1 MDQGGKPAQGVE
13 DPRTDA
19 TDADYDDY
27 FAVWRSN
34 SRVVDALRETEANYQ
49 ALVDNVTD
57 GIAINVESKRVF
69 VNRAFLRIHGL
80 SEISEALGSEVDRYI
95 VDEDKQKVVARVL
108 ARQRGD
114 EVGPMNEFR
123 IRWPD
128 GTIRWLESSSARIHH
143 NGVPASLSILRD
155 ITERKEAEVT
165 LARQAEELV
174 RSNRDLQDF
183 AYVASHDLQEPL
195 RMISSFSELLK
206 KRYQGTLAA
215 EAEEF
220 LAYVIDGAQRMRSL
234 INDLLA
240 YSRVGTKAAEPEEL
254 ESQECLEE
262 AIANLES
269 AIRETGARV
278 TYEHLPRVVADRRQL
293 CQVFQNLSGNAIK
306 FHGSRSPEVLVGASE
321 TPEGT
326 RFWVK
331 DNGIGMDAAY
341 SDRIFAVFQRLH
353 TRDEYAGTG
362 IGLAIC
368 KKIIER
374 QGGRIWVESEPGKGS
389 TFSFTLPDRRNE
401 S

>member
-1 MDQGGKPAQGVE
+1 MDQRGNPDQGID
-13 DPRTDA
+13 DPRMDA
-19 TDADYDDY
+19 ADPDYDDD
-27 FAVWRSN
+27 FAISRD

-49 ALVDNVTD
+49 TVVDNVTD
-57 GIAINVESKRVF
+57 GIAINVDSKRVF

-80 SEISEALGSEVDRYI
+80 SEISEALGSEVDHYI
-95 VDEDKQKVVARVL
+95 VNEDKEKVVERVL
-108 ARQRGD
+108 ARQRGE
-114 EVGPMNEFR
+114 EVGPINEFR

-143 NGVPASLSILRD
+143 RGAPASLSILRD

-240 YSRVGTKAAEPEEL
+240 YSRVGTSGAEPEEL

-278 TYEHLPRVVADRRQL
+278 TYEHLPRVIADRRQL
-293 CQVFQNLSGNAIK
+293 CQVFQNIIGNAIK
-306 FHGSRSPEVLVGASE
+306 FHGLRPPEVLVDASE
-321 TPEGT
+321 TTEGM

-341 SDRIFAVFQRLH
+341 
-353 TRDEYAGTG
+353 
-362 IGLAIC
+362 
-368 KKIIER
+368 
-374 QGGRIWVESEPGKGS
+374 
-389 TFSFTLPDRRNE
+389 
-401 S
+401 